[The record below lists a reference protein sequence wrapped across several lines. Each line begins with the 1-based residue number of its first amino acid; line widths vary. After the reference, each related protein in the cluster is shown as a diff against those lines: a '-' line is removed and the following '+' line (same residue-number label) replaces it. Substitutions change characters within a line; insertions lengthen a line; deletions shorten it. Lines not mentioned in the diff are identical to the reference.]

1 MYRFAVLTL
10 KRSMHGEG
18 GGSNRVLSLFMLA
31 MMNTALV
38 VGLEGFPTMAEF
50 GLSLVTW
57 YLIFGLLYFIPVGLV
72 AAELGV
78 GFPREGGVYEWVRE
92 ALGVRWAFTASWMQW
107 IQIVVWYPSVLLV
120 CALAAADMI
129 DPTLSQSKWFT
140 IPIIVGTFWG
150 STLLNLFGIQL
161 SGLITSLCLWVGTFV
176 PTVLAIGFAA
186 WWLFD
191 GQPSQIPLEP
201 EGLVPDVSSLGKIA
215 IAMTLFSFLS
225 GLEVNGVHFRRV
237 KHPNRSI
244 PLSLLISVILV
255 LAVSILGAL
264 AVAIL
269 VPQQGESMGA
279 GPLEV
284 FRVFLGHYGL
294 TGWLPVL
301 AFCVLMGMVGH
312 MVVWIIGPVETLR
325 YAAKDGV
332 IPPAFQKVNAAM
344 VPRNLLLTQAAIVTV
359 ICTLYIFIDMNNVF
373 YIATVVSAQM
383 YLVMYIL
390 MFISAIVL
398 RYKRPDTHRPF
409 RIPGGNFG
417 VWLVAGTGALV
428 GLIGIVFL
436 FVPPDSQNL
445 PMSTTLFIGLVVS
458 SFVVA
463 CVIPHVVY
471 AVRKPEWRNADL
483 QDVHHKQ
490 PMDF

>member
-31 MMNTALV
+31 MMNPALV

-161 SGLITSLCLWVGTFV
+161 SGLITSLCLWVGTFI

-191 GQPSQIPLEP
+191 GQASQIPLEP

-225 GLEVNGVHFRRV
+225 GLEVNGVHFDGSTRIVRSRVAADLGDSRIERVDSRCLGCRRFSCS
-237 KHPNRSI
+237 K
-244 PLSLLISVILV
+244 
-255 LAVSILGAL
+255 
-264 AVAIL
+264 
-269 VPQQGESMGA
+269 ESMGA

-284 FRVFLGHYGL
+284 FRVFGI
-294 TGWLPVL
+294 TADRMAAVL
-301 AFCVLMGMVGH
+301 AFWWRAWWGTWSSDHRAG
-312 MVVWIIGPVETLR
+312 ER
-325 YAAKDGV
+325 
-332 IPPAFQKVNAAM
+332 FAM
-344 VPRNLLLTQAAIVTV
+344 L
-359 ICTLYIFIDMNNVF
+359 
-373 YIATVVSAQM
+373 
-383 YLVMYIL
+383 
-390 MFISAIVL
+390 
-398 RYKRPDTHRPF
+398 
-409 RIPGGNFG
+409 
-417 VWLVAGTGALV
+417 GTA
-428 GLIGIVFL
+428 
-436 FVPPDSQNL
+436 
-445 PMSTTLFIGLVVS
+445 
-458 SFVVA
+458 
-463 CVIPHVVY
+463 
-471 AVRKPEWRNADL
+471 
-483 QDVHHKQ
+483 
-490 PMDF
+490 

>member
-1 MYRFAVLTL
+1 
-10 KRSMHGEG
+10 MHGG
-18 GGSNRVLSLFMLA
+18 GGGASARVLSLFMLA

-38 VGLEGFPTMAEF
+38 VGLEGFPTMAGF

-120 CALAAADMI
+120 CALAAADI
-129 DPTLSQSKWFT
+129 IHPELSESKWFT
-140 IPIIVGTFWG
+140 IPVIIGTFWA

-176 PTVLAIGFAA
+176 PTVLAITFAA

-191 GQPSQIPLEP
+191 GQQSQVPLEP
-201 EGLVPDVSSLGKIA
+201 IELIPDVSSLGKIA

-255 LAVSILGAL
+255 LTVSILGAL

-269 VPQQGESMGA
+269 VPQDGESMGA
-279 GPLEV
+279 GPLQV
-284 FRVFLGHYGL
+284 FSVFLHQYGL
-294 TGWLPVL
+294 EGWLPLL
-301 AFCVLMGMVGH
+301 AFCVLLGMVGH

-332 IPPAFQKVNAAM
+332 IPPTFQKVNKAL
-344 VPRNLLLTQAAIVTV
+344 VPRNLLLTQGVIVTL
-359 ICTLYIFIDMNNVF
+359 ICSLYLFIDMNSVF
-373 YIATVVSAQM
+373 YIATVVSAQL

-398 RYKRPDTHRPF
+398 RYTRADTDRPF
-409 RIPGGNFG
+409 RIPGGRIG
-417 VWLVAGTGALV
+417 IWLVAGTGALV
-428 GLIGIVFL
+428 GVTGIIFL
-436 FVPPDSQNL
+436 FIPPDSENIKM
-445 PMSTTLFIGLVVS
+445 PSGTLFIGLVAC

-463 CVIPHVVY
+463 CLIPQFIY
-471 AVRKPEWRNADL
+471 GLRKPQWRNANLEDI
-483 QDVHHKQ
+483 QHKQ